1 MRPTIAFVLFA
12 RVVGPPVI
20 AGLSAP
26 LLASAAQAQDPP
38 YKSISFNAG
47 KLEFQLE
54 GVAYSALLDQFDT
67 NLD

>member
-1 MRPTIAFVLFA
+1 
-12 RVVGPPVI
+12 VVGPPVI